1 LHASSTHRTR
11 AGAVA
16 AFDSG
21 IDMPL
26 AEHESLAARRDCSG
40 GAWRAF
46 TPCLTIV
53 NAVAGWLRILRV
65 RVR

>member
-1 LHASSTHRTR
+1 LHASSTTRTR

-21 IDMPL
+21 IDKPL
-26 AEHESLAARRDCSG
+26 AERKPLAARRDSRG